1 MIPSVLATE
10 IQNSITDF
18 LKTEF
23 RSSSPGFEGLINRFL
38 DRPEAIFKGPYLS
51 TSLPFRSGSSGADYF
66 PDVPIAFPPY
76 RHQEQAFGRLQHPN
90 YQSTIVA
97 TGTGSGKT
105 ECFMMPILDHC
116 FKYRGEPGIK
126 AILIY
131 PMNALATDQAKRLAQ
146 LIWHNVNLKGYVTAG
161 LFVGESEREPTSVM
175 TETGVITSRSLVLP
189 LLVVDMTGSFFF

>member
-10 IQNSITDF
+10 IQASITDF

-23 RSSSPGFEGLINRFL
+23 RSSSPGFEDLIDRFL
-38 DRPEAIFKGPYLS
+38 AQPEAIFKGPYLS
-51 TSLPFRSGSSGADYF
+51 TSLPFRSGTSGADYF
-66 PDVPIAFPPY
+66 PDVPMAFPPH
-76 RHQEQAFGRLQHPN
+76 RHQEQAFGRLQHPS

-146 LIWHNVNLKGYVTAG
+146 LIWHNSNLKGYVTAG
-161 LFVGESEREPTSVM
+161 LFVG
-175 TETGVITSRSLVLP
+175 
-189 LLVVDMTGSFFF
+189 